1 MGLGLLLLAA
11 FIFAPP
17 IYQFIY
23 FSKYYTIS
31 KLKAFF
37 WGFGYWTIIVCLFG
51 FPILFVYESG
61 TVAMV
66 IAGIIGL
73 ALTVGAFYFILKKR
87 AKTLATIYPDDKFI
101 VLKETV
107 ACIGMVFGSI
117 LLLYAV
123 MFSIFLPFLRK
134 RD

>member
-1 MGLGLLLLAA
+1 MDFLWN
-11 FIFAPP
+11 FIFDYGIAIILILIILEYSCFPLPSEIILP
-17 IYQFIY
+17 ITGAFTLIKNYNIFFII
-23 FSKYYTIS
+23 FLS
-31 KLKAFF
+31 
-37 WGFGYWTIIVCLFG
+37 
-51 FPILFVYESG
+51 
-61 TVAMV
+61 V